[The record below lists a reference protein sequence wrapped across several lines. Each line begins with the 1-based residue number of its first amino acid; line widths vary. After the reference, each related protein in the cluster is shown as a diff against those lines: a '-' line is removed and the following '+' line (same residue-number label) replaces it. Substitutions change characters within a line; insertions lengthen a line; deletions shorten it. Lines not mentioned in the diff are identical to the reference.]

1 VKAVATE
8 PLSNRLF
15 NAWIW
20 GTFGA
25 YIGMLALVVI
35 ACAVYVRAG
44 NIVAALMSDE
54 MRFAARLSVLTAT
67 VSTFL
72 SLLFGIPSAYALA
85 YYRGR
90 FKTLVDTFLDMAL
103 VLPPVAV
110 GVALLVLFSQFP
122 SPDHSVDRWL
132 QQLGAPVVFEVP
144 AIVVAQFAVIS
155 IYALRVLK
163 AAFESTDRRLPAV
176 ARTLGLS
183 RWQIFVWVELPQVLP
198 SLVAATILLWARAM
212 GEFGATVVLAG
223 ATPFKTEVLPIAIWL
238 ALNRAEVDTALAAAF
253 VLIAVALLALF
264 AFRQLAR
271 RLTP

>member
-20 GTFGA
+20 GTFAA

-103 VLPPVAV
+103 VLHCWCC
-110 GVALLVLFSQFP
+110 FP
-122 SPDHSVDRWL
+122 SSRHQTTRWTDGYSSWAHPSCL
-132 QQLGAPVVFEVP
+132 KCLPSSSLSSPSSPFTPCGCSRQ
-144 AIVVAQFAVIS
+144 
-155 IYALRVLK
+155 RLK
-163 AAFESTDRRLPAV
+163 A
-176 ARTLGLS
+176 
-183 RWQIFVWVELPQVLP
+183 QIADCLP
-198 SLVAATILLWARAM
+198 S
-212 GEFGATVVLAG
+212 
-223 ATPFKTEVLPIAIWL
+223 P
-238 ALNRAEVDTALAAAF
+238 AL
-253 VLIAVALLALF
+253 
-264 AFRQLAR
+264 
-271 RLTP
+271 